1 MEIVNNTVASL
12 VMELAPENVS
22 IYGNGTIEKILE
34 SLEVM
39 PDPRIKLA
47 HDILI
52 CVLLVSVMFAMGCH
66 ITVSEVSKF
75 SLIIIIVFFTITIVN
90 SKYHTII
97 YI

>member
-1 MEIVNNTVASL
+1 MEIVNSTVASL

-22 IYGNGTIEKILE
+22 LYGNGTIEKILE

-39 PDPRIKLA
+39 PDPQVKLA

-66 ITVSEVSKF
+66 ITVSEVSK
-75 SLIIIIVFFTITIVN
+75 
-90 SKYHTII
+90 
-97 YI
+97 

>member
-1 MEIVNNTVASL
+1 MNNFQLQNLSPSSLSLLSDSVTEMEIVNGTVASL

-22 IYGNGTIEKILE
+22 LYGNGTIEKILE

-39 PDPRIKLA
+39 PDPQVKLA

-66 ITVSEVSKF
+66 ITVSEVSK
-75 SLIIIIVFFTITIVN
+75 
-90 SKYHTII
+90 
-97 YI
+97 

>member
-1 MEIVNNTVASL
+1 MNGTVASL

-22 IYGNGTIEKILE
+22 LYGNGTIEKILE

-39 PDPRIKLA
+39 PDPQVKLA

-66 ITVSEVSKF
+66 ITVSEVSK
-75 SLIIIIVFFTITIVN
+75 
-90 SKYHTII
+90 
-97 YI
+97 